1 MVIPSTFSCGLSPGT
16 AALFFET
23 APDPEPRPSTLQQP
37 VLQGLLAPDAA
48 GRVSAFRKWA
58 AALPTDKDKRAKA
71 RVIMD
76 QIMDPLRWEANQV
89 CEECGCK
96 PLNPQTQNLKPLNP
110 EP

>member
-1 MVIPSTFSCGLSPGT
+1 M
-16 AALFFET
+16 
-23 APDPEPRPSTLQQP
+23 
-37 VLQGLLAPDAA
+37 LQGLLAPDAA

-89 CEECGCK
+89 Q
-96 PLNPQTQNLKPLNP
+96 PQTSTLNLEPFNP
-110 EP
+110 EPQPSNPEPQP